1 MVGDEDDDE
10 RDYSRLEAPLQPDDL
25 YGGDGRETWGR
36 RAERRRV
43 SRKMA
48 LRKMAAT
55 SLKHRLATMRKT
67 SVTRAVVK
75 EVVARQSRTM
85 IGAQLDPDVVR
96 RRAELC
102 DGPDEAEEDGERQV
116 NNDGRRGY
124 RSSRSLGASSLHGV
138 VRETVRD
145 ATQAALDVG
154 GRHKAP
160 GRDVP
165 GTHGAGT
172 VGDSKTLESQPE
184 RRAVHAA
191 EHQQIRPTLRG
202 P

>member
-1 MVGDEDDDE
+1 MVGDEEDDG

-36 RAERRRV
+36 RAEREEV

-75 EVVARQSRTM
+75 QVVARQSRTM

-102 DGPDEAEEDGERQV
+102 DGPDEAEEDGEGNKSTTTGDADTARAI
-116 NNDGRRGY
+116 
-124 RSSRSLGASSLHGV
+124 RS
-138 VRETVRD
+138 
-145 ATQAALDVG
+145 
-154 GRHKAP
+154 GRHPYTELFMRRYETLLKPHSTWEGATKLRDGTSP
-160 GRDVP
+160 GP
-165 GTHGAGT
+165 M
-172 VGDSKTLESQPE
+172 E
-184 RRAVHAA
+184 RGRWT
-191 EHQQIRPTLRG
+191 IPKR
-202 P
+202 